1 MPFVYV
7 AIFLQ
12 GQNGFIKILLKY
24 SVRIFLLSS
33 YIVLV
38 NNVFLL
44 FNDQMAFFFFL
55 NWLEKPKFSGGQ
67 NLFYVFNATEP

>member
-12 GQNGFIKILLKY
+12 GQNGFIKIVVKY
-24 SVRIFLLSS
+24 SVRIFLLST
-33 YIVLV
+33 YILLV
-38 NNVFLL
+38 NNVLLL

-55 NWLEKPKFSGGQ
+55 ILDVRIYFMYLMPLNCRLKNS
-67 NLFYVFNATEP
+67 